1 MDLWK
6 PWKSGLLWYYCPIS
20 ILGQGT
26 LGNSKKTWIMLKVD
40 KEICRSRVSLTSF
53 LEDVQNV
60 FHRKKSIAVVVR
72 NSLYYKWLH
81 IQCRFLQLM
90 EMLRLW
96 QYADLRP
103 QPCIFLRFSMAHI
116 LWQWRKL
123 NGLDFNWFSI
133 WRKNLSRLL
142 TLAIEVLENID

>member
-1 MDLWK
+1 
-6 PWKSGLLWYYCPIS
+6 
-20 ILGQGT
+20 
-26 LGNSKKTWIMLKVD
+26 MLKVD

-96 QYADLRP
+96 QYADPRP

-133 WRKNLSRLL
+133 WRKNLSRHWSVRKYWLKQVVVYEPAWL
-142 TLAIEVLENID
+142 KWFAIEKKPRFRTSIIWDQTI

>member
-1 MDLWK
+1 
-6 PWKSGLLWYYCPIS
+6 
-20 ILGQGT
+20 
-26 LGNSKKTWIMLKVD
+26 MLKVD

-81 IQCRFLQLM
+81 IQCRFLQMM

-103 QPCIFLRFSMAHI
+103 QPCIFLKFSMAHI

-123 NGLDFNWFSI
+123 NGLDFNWIFNLKKELKQTPDFSHWSVRKYWLKQVVVYESAWLKWFAIKKNPWFRTSII
-133 WRKNLSRLL
+133 WDQ
-142 TLAIEVLENID
+142 TM